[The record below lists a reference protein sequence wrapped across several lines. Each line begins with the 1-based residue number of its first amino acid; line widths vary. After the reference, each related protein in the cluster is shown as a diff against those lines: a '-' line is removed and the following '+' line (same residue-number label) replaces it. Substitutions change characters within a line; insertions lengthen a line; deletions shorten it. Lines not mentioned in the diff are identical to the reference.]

1 MYVPLLY
8 FVLQTQNKWYQ
19 SAMHCSLSAKVCKV
33 SPQALQVSAKSA
45 EISCFTH
52 HQYHAAM
59 CSKYAHTPT
68 TKHNHEAPLITL
80 NLKAHNMI
88 IYLFWVPTETECLKA
103 TRAHSEICQSLSLE
117 HWHYFIWNLFSSL
130 DQSWSA
136 SYILQRMSRIIGN
149 VQHLALTL
157 QMIGNF
163 DSTFHPSFFIAGAI
177 SLSSLIA
184 WTKTFLNYTRDE
196 LSLKAHNIIF

>member
-1 MYVPLLY
+1 MCHFCTLCYKHRINDIS
-8 FVLQTQNKWYQ
+8 QQCI
-19 SAMHCSLSAKVCKV
+19 AHCQPVCKV

-52 HQYHAAM
+52 YQYHAAM
-59 CSKYAHTPT
+59 CSKYAHTP

-149 VQHLALTL
+149 VQHLALTFAL